1 MSPSNYILDVSEAD
15 FEYEVI
21 AHSQEVP
28 VVVDFWAE
36 WCGPCK
42 MLGPILERLAEDA
55 GGTFRLAKVNVD
67 DNPNLAL
74 RFNVRGIPAVKAF
87 HHGQVVAEFVGA
99 QPEPK
104 VRAFLRE
111 LAPSPGDL
119 ALEKGQSMLAASQW
133 ASAEAVFQEVLADQ
147 PDLPRAVLG
156 LAKSLLAQGKG
167 AAAAEVLFDF
177 PASREYAAAE
187 KLQPLAAALSQAS
200 STEDENEEYLAAA
213 YNRALRLIG
222 LGNLPAALDGL
233 LDILRE
239 DKHYQDDDAR
249 KVILAVFELLG
260 EESDLTREYRRE
272 MASILF

>member
-1 MSPSNYILDVSEAD
+1 MGYSNNILDVTEAD
-15 FEYEVI
+15 FEYEVL
-21 AHSQEVP
+21 AHSQQVP

-42 MLGPILERLAEDA
+42 MLGPILERLAEEA

-74 RFNVRGIPAVKAF
+74 RYNVRGIPAVKAF

-104 VRAFLRE
+104 VKEFLRE
-111 LAPSPGDL
+111 LAPSPGEL
-119 ALEKGQSMLAASQW
+119 ALEKGLSMLENKQW
-133 ASAEAVFQEVLADQ
+133 AAAESVFQEILADQ
-147 PDLPRAVLG
+147 PDLPAGLLG
-156 LAKSLLAQGKG
+156 QAKSLLGQGRG
-167 AAAAEVLFDF
+167 EAALALLSDF

-187 KLQPLAAALSQAS
+187 KLRPLAGALAQAASMGE
-200 STEDENEEYLAAA
+200 EDEEYLAAA
-213 YNRALRLIG
+213 YNRAVRLIR

-233 LDILRE
+233 LDVLRE
-239 DKHYQDDDAR
+239 DKHYRDDEAR
-249 KVILAVFELLG
+249 KVILGVFELLG
-260 EESDLTREYRRE
+260 EHNELTREYRRE